1 MPKKKALPILI
12 ERVVTDRE
20 LEQILNDALT
30 DPLKTRKGYEFEL
43 FFENLMARHKK
54 FKMVY
59 KHSRSRLGEVDY
71 VFRHEVKDPF
81 WQMFPYV
88 CVECKNWEKKISSK
102 EMDHFV
108 SLIKDKSPLC
118 HFGVFVASS
127 SFKES
132 AKTSMNNARIGD
144 KIIIVPVERKHLTDL
159 VKNGF
164 KNSIKKLCEEIV
176 FKKSFS

>member
-1 MPKKKALPILI
+1 VPILI
-12 ERVVTDRE
+12 EKVVTNRE
-20 LEQILNDALT
+20 LEKLLDDALT
-30 DPLKTRKGYEFEL
+30 EPLKPRKGYKFEL
-43 FFENLMARHKK
+43 FFESLMIRHRE

-71 VFRHEVKDPF
+71 VFRNEVKDPF

-88 CVECKNWEKKISSK
+88 CIECKNWEKKISSK

-118 HFGVFVASS
+118 HFGVFVTS
-127 SFKES
+127 SFFEVS

-144 KIIIVPVERKHLTDL
+144 KITIVPIEGDHLKDLINDGFENCVRK
-159 VKNGF
+159 V
-164 KNSIKKLCEEIV
+164 CEETV
-176 FKKSFS
+176 FKKGFS